1 LEKMKAVL
9 LVGGKSTRLRP
20 LTEERPQSTL
30 PLLNRPALEHN
41 IAYLK
46 KYGIRDIII
55 TLNYLPEVIEDYFG
69 DGENYG
75 VKLTYF
81 MEEEPR
87 GTAGAVKNAESY
99 LDSSFLVLSGN
110 VFTNINLSDMLT
122 FHRRKKGQATIAL
135 TSVTNPTSFGRVETS
150 ENGKVQ
156 KFIEKPESRTES
168 MNWINAGIYILEQ
181 KILDIIPPGCNYTF
195 ERGLF
200 PQLLQTGRPVYGYYY
215 KGYWNDMVTPS
226 HYHAINRD
234 LLNST
239 LPNFLFKNIHNKPV
253 FDKKKTNIHKTAKI
267 KAPAIIGEGFKAGAG
282 VQIIG
287 PVSIGKDC
295 RVDDNSV
302 IEDTIIWDG
311 VTIGGNTRLKRC
323 IISNGAM
330 IPDNQIIENSIVTH
344 GQTIPLQETE
354 NTGKF
359 TDI

>member
-9 LVGGKSTRLRP
+9 LVGGKGARLSP
-20 LTEERPQSTL
+20 LTKDRPQSTL
-30 PLLNRPALEHN
+30 PVLNRPALEHT
-41 IAYLK
+41 IFYLK
-46 KYGIRDIII
+46 KYGIRDIVI

-99 LDSSFLVLSGN
+99 LDSSFLVFSGD
-110 VFTNINLSDMLT
+110 VFTNINLSETLS
-122 FHRRKKGQATIAL
+122 FHRRKKAQATIAL
-135 TSVTNPTSFGRVETS
+135 TKVSNPGAYERVETS

-156 KFIEKPESRTES
+156 KFIEKPDSGMENL
-168 MNWINAGIYILEQ
+168 NWINTGIYILEN
-181 KILDIIPPGCNYTF
+181 KILDVIPPGCNYTF

-200 PQLLQTGRPVYGYYY
+200 PQLLQTGRPVYGYHS

-226 HYHAINRD
+226 RYHTINRD
-234 LLNST
+234 FMNSKV
-239 LPNFLFKNIHNKPV
+239 PSFLFKNIHSKPIY
-253 FDKKKTNIHKTAKI
+253 DKKKTNIHKTAKI
-267 KAPAIIGEGFKAGAG
+267 QAPAIFGDGFSAGAG

-295 RVDDNSV
+295 RINDNSV

-330 IPDNQIIENSIVTH
+330 IPDNQIIENSIITP
-344 GQTIPLQETE
+344 GQTIPLSEAE
-354 NTGKF
+354 NTGK
-359 TDI
+359 

>member
-9 LVGGKSTRLRP
+9 LVGGKGTRLSP
-20 LTEERPQSTL
+20 LTENRPQSTL
-30 PLLNRPALEHN
+30 PVLNRPALEHT

-55 TLNYLPEVIEDYFG
+55 TLSYLPEVIEDYFG

-99 LDSSFLVLSGN
+99 LDSSFFVLSGD
-110 VFTNINLSDMLT
+110 VYTNINLSDMLV
-122 FHRRKKGQATIAL
+122 FHRRKKAQATIAL
-135 TSVTNPTSFGRVETS
+135 TGVKNSTGFGRVETS

-156 KFIEKPESRTES
+156 KFIEKTNSGTEDLS
-168 MNWINAGIYILEQ
+168 WINTGVYILEHQ
-181 KILDIIPPGCNYTF
+181 ILDVIPPGCNYTF

-200 PQLLQTGRPVYGYYY
+200 PQLLQTGRPVYGYYH
-215 KGYWNDMVTPS
+215 KGYWNDMVIPS
-226 HYHAINRD
+226 HYHTINRD
-234 LLNST
+234 FMNSIVPS
-239 LPNFLFKNIHNKPV
+239 LLFKNIQSKPI
-253 FDKKKTNIHKTAKI
+253 FDKKKTNIHKTTKI
-267 KAPAIIGEGFKAGAG
+267 QAPAIIGEGFSAGAG

-295 RVDDNSV
+295 RISDNSV

-330 IPDNQIIENSIVTH
+330 IPDNQIIENSIITP
-344 GQTIPLQETE
+344 GQTIPLSEAE
-354 NTGKF
+354 NTGK
-359 TDI
+359 